1 MTVPPLFRMN
11 LSRWSTLVVSVCS
24 ALALSGTASAHVFPT
39 PQVIASQS
47 IESVT
52 LDVPNERDKPMT
64 GFVVIAPAGVEIEQA
79 HPAEG
84 WTEEID
90 DSSARWTG
98 GPLAALTTT
107 KFGISLKA
115 ATEPGEVVL
124 ETELLYDG
132 GAVVRWPVP
141 ITVTP
146 ADDTSSQ
153 NLGLAAIVG
162 AAGLLVVL
170 GVIILGRRSEPTA
183 KPS

>member
-1 MTVPPLFRMN
+1 MN
-11 LSRWSTLVVSVCS
+11 FSWWSTLVVSVCI
-24 ALALSGTASAHVFPT
+24 ALAVAGAASAHVFPT
-39 PQVIASQS
+39 PQLIASQS

-52 LDVPNERDKPMT
+52 LDVPNERDEPMT
-64 GFVVIAPAGVEIEQA
+64 GFIVTAPAGVEIERA
-79 HPAEG
+79 DPAEG

-98 GPLAALTTT
+98 GSLAALTTT

-124 ETELLYDG
+124 ETELLYDS

-153 NLGLAAIVG
+153 SLGLVAILG

-170 GVIILGRRSEPTA
+170 GVVILGRRSKPTA

>member
-1 MTVPPLFRMN
+1 
-11 LSRWSTLVVSVCS
+11 
-24 ALALSGTASAHVFPT
+24 
-39 PQVIASQS
+39 
-47 IESVT
+47 
-52 LDVPNERDKPMT
+52 MT
-64 GFVVIAPAGVEIEQA
+64 GFVVTAPAGVEIERA
-79 HPAEG
+79 DPAEG

-98 GPLAALTTT
+98 GSLAALTTT
-107 KFGISLKA
+107 TFEIALEA

-124 ETELLYDG
+124 ETELLYDS

-153 NLGLAAIVG
+153 NLGLVAIIG

-183 KPS
+183 NSS

>member
-1 MTVPPLFRMN
+1 MN
-11 LSRWSTLVVSVCS
+11 FRWSTLVASACS

-39 PQVIASQS
+39 PQFIASQS

-64 GFVVIAPAGVEIEQA
+64 GFVVTAPAGVEIERA
-79 HPAEG
+79 YPAEG
-84 WTEEID
+84 WTDEID
-90 DSSARWTG
+90 DASARWTG
-98 GPLAALTTT
+98 GSLAALTTT
-107 KFGISLKA
+107 KFEIALEAG
-115 ATEPGEVVL
+115 TEPGEVVL
-124 ETELLYDG
+124 ETELLYDS

-141 ITVTP
+141 ITVIP

-153 NLGLAAIVG
+153 NLGFAAIIG

-170 GVIILGRRSEPTA
+170 GVIILLRRSVPTA